1 MANRVPL
8 IVDTSTLQI
17 KELPAGDSLD
27 LTNSGIVNAGVI
39 TATSFSGNIGGTPTL
54 GTGVTVTT
62 SGLHVTG
69 VVTATSGFSGDLTGD
84 VTGNITGTPTLGT
97 GVTVTTSGMNV
108 SGVLTATSFSGD
120 GSGLT
125 NTGAT
130 LSAASGSQ
138 RLVVSSLTSGVM
150 TAAATDADL
159 AWNASTNTLSA
170 TNVTIGGTLT
180 YQDVTNIDSLGI
192 VTARN
197 GLRVTAGGINVTAGI
212 STFAGAIDANGALDV
227 DGQTDLDVLNVA
239 ETATFSALVDVNNRI
254 DVVGGANV
262 DQVNVTGVSTFNGAS
277 TFKAHGTFEDNKQ
290 LRLGTGPDIVFY
302 HDQSNTRLT
311 QNSTAAGDLIFDT
324 SDGATTIAKFLK
336 GTKAVELYFGGA
348 SKIETRTDGA
358 AVVGILTASG
368 LNIVTGVSTF
378 ASHTEYADA
387 ARAKFGASSDIQVY
401 HDSGSNYIKLGVS
414 GATLNLEGTAE
425 TLATFTDDGSCI
437 LKHNN
442 GDRVTTTTDGTDI
455 GGTGAV
461 GITKGTTGQR
471 PGSSAAGDFRYNT
484 TTEKFEG
491 YTTKWGDIG
500 GGTEEVDNIVS
511 QTTATGVGTMAVAEY
526 RAASVRALIQ
536 QGASYQ
542 VGRYLMIHD
551 NSNVTV
557 IEESAVATGNMLGS
571 FDGVISG
578 GNAVLRVTMVS
589 AASTA
594 VVTTLIDKITI

>member
-150 TAAATDADL
+150 TTAATDADL

-212 STFAGAIDANGALDV
+212 STFAGAIDANGNLDV

-254 DVVGGANV
+254 DIVGGANV
-262 DQVNVTGVSTFNGAS
+262 DQVNVTGVSTFTGTIDANGLIDADGGANIVGGLTVDQVNVSGVSTYGGNVDINANVDVSGTSTLNNDVTFTGATKSIVWDKSDQQLEINGDGSNVAKVSFGDSHDLQIYKGAS
-277 TFKAHGTFEDNKQ
+277 SGNAFIHNAAGTLN
-290 LRLGTGPDIVFY
+290 I
-302 HDQSNTRLT
+302 T
-311 QNSTAAGDLIFDT
+311 QNSGTVK
-324 SDGATTIAKFLK
+324 IAKNT
-336 GTKAVELYFGGA
+336 GDEMAYFN
-348 SKIETRTDGA
+348 
-358 AVVGILTASG
+358 V
-368 LNIVTGVSTF
+368 
-378 ASHTEYADA
+378 
-387 ARAKFGASSDIQVY
+387 
-401 HDSGSNYIKLGVS
+401 
-414 GATLNLEGTAE
+414 
-425 TLATFTDDGSCI
+425 DGSVQ
-437 LKHNN
+437 LFHNSLE
-442 GDRVTTTTDGTDI
+442 RVTTSADGTDF
-455 GGTGAV
+455 GGTGAI

-471 PGSSAAGDFRYNT
+471 PGSPAAGDFRYNT
-484 TTEKFEG
+484 SDGKFEG
-491 YTTKWGDIG
+491 YTDEWGAIG
-500 GGTEEVDNIVS
+500 GGSEEVDNIIS
-511 QTTATGVGTMAVAEY
+511 QTTATGVGTFAATEIRSAY
-526 RAASVRALIQ
+526 IRAQIQ

-594 VVTTLIDKITI
+594 VVTTLIDTITT

>member
-69 VVTATSGFSGDLTGD
+69 VVTATSGFSGDVTGD
-84 VTGNITGTPTLGT
+84 LTGNITGTPTLGT

-150 TAAATDADL
+150 TTAATDADL

-197 GLRVTAGGINVTAGI
+197 GLRVTAGGINVTAG
-212 STFAGAIDANGALDV
+212 
-227 DGQTDLDVLNVA
+227 
-239 ETATFSALVDVNNRI
+239 
-254 DVVGGANV
+254 
-262 DQVNVTGVSTFNGAS
+262 VSTFSGS
-277 TFKAHGTFEDNKQ
+277 TVFKAHGTFEDNKQ
-290 LRLGTGPDIVFY
+290 LRIGTGPDIVFY

-368 LNIVTGVSTF
+368 LNVVTGVSTF
-378 ASHTEYADA
+378 AGAIDANSTLDVASTSVFNNDVTFTGATKSIVWDKSDQQLEINGDNSNVAKVAFGDSHDLQIY
-387 ARAKFGASSDIQVY
+387 KGASSGNAFI
-401 HDSGSNYIKLGVS
+401 HNAAG
-414 GATLNLEGTAE
+414 TLNITQNSGTIKIDKNTGDEMAHFNVGGSVQLFHNSSE
-425 TLATFTDDGSCI
+425 RFATTDDGADISGTAS
-437 LKHNN
+437 LKIP
-442 GDRVTTTTDGTDI
+442 V
-455 GGTGAV
+455 
-461 GITKGTTGQR
+461 GTTAQR
-471 PGSSAAGDFRYNT
+471 NGSPADGDIRYNSDLNSY
-484 TTEKFEG
+484 EG
-491 YTTKWGDIG
+491 YGNSAWGGLG
-500 GGTEEVDNIVS
+500 GGTEIDVSVSSTSATNLTTFAKASYRSASLRIQIV
-511 QTTATGVGTMAVAEY
+511 
-526 RAASVRALIQ
+526 
-536 QGASYQ
+536 QGSAYQ

-551 NSNVTV
+551 GTTATIV
-557 IEESAVATGNMLGS
+557 EEAAIATGSMLGT
-571 FDGVISG
+571 ISAAINSA
-578 GNAVLRVTMVS
+578 NAEIKVTMGS
-589 AASTA
+589 ASSAT
-594 VVTTLIDKITI
+594 VTTIIDKITV

>member
-69 VVTATSGFSGDLTGD
+69 VVTATSGFSGDVTGD
-84 VTGNITGTPTLGT
+84 LTGNITGTPTLGT

-150 TAAATDADL
+150 TTAATDTDL

-197 GLRVTAGGINVTAGI
+197 GLRVTAGGINVTAGV
-212 STFAGAIDANGALDV
+212 STYSG
-227 DGQTDLDVLNVA
+227 
-239 ETATFSALVDVNNRI
+239 LVDVNNRI
-254 DVVGGANV
+254 DVVGGANI
-262 DQVNVTGVSTFNGAS
+262 DQLNVTGVTTFNS
-277 TFKAHGTFEDNKQ
+277 TVNLLDGDI
-290 LRLGTGPDIVFY
+290 LRLGNDGDMQLY
-302 HDQSNTRLT
+302 HSGSDSHVSDRGGAGSLYVESNNLVAIR
-311 QNSTAAGDLIFDT
+311 QNDAAHYM
-324 SDGATTIAKFLK
+324 AKF
-336 GTKAVELYFGGA
+336 EQ
-348 SKIETRTDGA
+348 GA
-358 AVVGILTASG
+358 AV
-368 LNIVTGVSTF
+368 
-378 ASHTEYADA
+378 
-387 ARAKFGASSDIQVY
+387 
-401 HDSGSNYIKLGVS
+401 KLY
-414 GATLNLEGTAE
+414 
-425 TLATFTDDGSCI
+425 
-437 LKHNN
+437 HNN
-442 GDRVTTTTDGTDI
+442 GIRVTTTSDGTDF

-471 PGSSAAGDFRYNT
+471 PGSPAAGDFRYNT
-484 TTEKFEG
+484 SDGKFEG
-491 YTTKWGDIG
+491 YTDEWGAIG
-500 GGTEEVDNIVS
+500 GGSEEVDNIIS
-511 QTTATGVGTMAVAEY
+511 QTTATGVGTFAATEIRSAY
-526 RAASVRALIQ
+526 IRAQIQ

-594 VVTTLIDKITI
+594 VVTTLIDTITT

>member
-69 VVTATSGFSGDLTGD
+69 VVTATSGFSGDLTGN
-84 VTGNITGTPTLGT
+84 VTGTPTLGT

-150 TAAATDADL
+150 TTAATDGDL

-192 VTARN
+192 ITARN
-197 GLRVTAGGINVTAGI
+197 GLRVTAGGINVTAG
-212 STFAGAIDANGALDV
+212 
-227 DGQTDLDVLNVA
+227 
-239 ETATFSALVDVNNRI
+239 
-254 DVVGGANV
+254 
-262 DQVNVTGVSTFNGAS
+262 VSTFSGS
-277 TFKAHGTFEDNKQ
+277 TVFKAHGTFEDNKQ
-290 LRLGTGPDIVFY
+290 LRIGTGPDIVFY

-368 LNIVTGVSTF
+368 LNVVTGVSTF
-378 ASHTEYADA
+378 AGAIDANSTLDVASTSVFNNDLTLTGASKNIVWDKSDQQLEINGDNSNVAKVAFGDSHDLQIY
-387 ARAKFGASSDIQVY
+387 KGASSGNAFI
-401 HDSGSNYIKLGVS
+401 HNAAG
-414 GATLNLEGTAE
+414 TLNITQNSGTIKIDKNTGDEMAHFNVGGSVQLFHNSLE
-425 TLATFTDDGSCI
+425 
-437 LKHNN
+437 
-442 GDRVTTTTDGTDI
+442 RVTTSADGTDF
-455 GGTGAV
+455 GGTGAI

-471 PGSSAAGDFRYNT
+471 PGSPAAGDFRYNT
-484 TTEKFEG
+484 SDGAFEG
-491 YTTKWGDIG
+491 YTDEWGAIG
-500 GGTEEVDNIVS
+500 GGSAEVDNIIS
-511 QTTATGVGTMAVAEY
+511 QTTATGVGTFAATDIRSAY
-526 RAASVRALIQ
+526 IRAQIQ

-551 NSNVTV
+551 NSSVTV

-594 VVTTLIDKITI
+594 VVTTLIDTITT

>member
-8 IVDTSTLQI
+8 IVDTTTLNI

-39 TATSFSGNIGGTPTL
+39 TATSFSGSLTGI
-54 GTGVTVTT
+54 GTGADKIKVVDESSDT
-62 SGLHVTG
+62 SCNIIYATDPVGYFEPKSGSNLTFNSNTG
-69 VVTATSGFSGDLTGD
+69 QLNATIFSGTTVSATTVSATTGTF
-84 VTGNITGTPTLGT
+84 TGN
-97 GVTVTTSGMNV
+97 V
-108 SGVLTATSFSGD
+108 SVA
-120 GSGLT
+120 
-125 NTGAT
+125 
-130 LSAASGSQ
+130 
-138 RLVVSSLTSGVM
+138 
-150 TAAATDADL
+150 
-159 AWNASTNTLSA
+159 
-170 TNVTIGGTLT
+170 GTLT
-180 YQDVTNIDSLGI
+180 YEDVTNQDVLGLSTFRSGI
-192 VTARN
+192 RINT
-197 GLRVTAGGINVTAGI
+197 GGINVTAGI
-212 STFAGAIDANGALDV
+212 STFGGNIDANGTLDV

-239 ETATFSALVDVNNRI
+239 ETATFSALIDANARL
-254 DVVGGANV
+254 DVVGGATV
-262 DQVNVTGVSTFNGAS
+262 DQLNVAGVSTFNGAS

-336 GTKAVELYFGGA
+336 GTKAVELYYGGA

-368 LNIVTGVSTF
+368 LNVVTGVSTF
-378 ASHTEYADA
+378 HNDVILPGATKNIVWDKSDQQLEINGDNSNVAKVAFGDSHDLQIY
-387 ARAKFGASSDIQVY
+387 KGASNGQAFI
-401 HDSGSNYIKLGVS
+401 HNASG
-414 GATLNLEGTAE
+414 TLNITQNSGTVKIDKNTGDEMAH
-425 TLATFTDDGSCI
+425 FNIDGSVQ
-437 LKHNN
+437 LFHNSLE
-442 GDRVTTTTDGTDI
+442 RFATSVDGSDF
-455 GGTGAV
+455 GGTGAI
-461 GITKGTTGQR
+461 GITKGTTAQR
-471 PGSSAAGDFRYNT
+471 PSSPAAGDFRYNT

-491 YTTKWGDIG
+491 YTTKWGAIG

-526 RAASVRALIQ
+526 RAASVKALIQ
-536 QGASYQ
+536 QGTNYQ

-551 NSNVTV
+551 NSSVTV
-557 IEESAVATGNMLGS
+557 VEESAVATGSMLGS